1 MMKFNTSRLKAYF
14 FQSRVW
20 KQQSYMKGS
29 VIAGI
34 SAFVLIFMG
43 SMNIL
48 DNPLISISQI
58 LYGFGVLLPLA
69 YYQRQMAERM
79 GEQ

>member
-1 MMKFNTSRLKAYF
+1 MKFNTSRLKAYF

-43 SMNIL
+43 SVNIY
-48 DNPLISISQI
+48 NPLISISQI